1 MDTITPTLAFGYA
14 NLGCVMNYISSC
26 SFTIHFDST
35 ILNIFALLVLVLDLH
50 TLVKRVPLQI
60 LFHLSKLKKK
70 KKKNNSNANK
80 LNKMPTFAAGIS

>member
-60 LFHLSKLKKK
+60 LFHLSKLKRKK
-70 KKKNNSNANK
+70 KKKQ
-80 LNKMPTFAAGIS
+80 FEC